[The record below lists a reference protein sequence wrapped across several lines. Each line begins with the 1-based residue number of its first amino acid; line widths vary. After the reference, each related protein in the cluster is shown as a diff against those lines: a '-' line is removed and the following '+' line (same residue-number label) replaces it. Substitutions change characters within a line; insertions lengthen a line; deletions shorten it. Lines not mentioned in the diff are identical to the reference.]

1 MRLASGSLPLLLASG
16 AAAQNVVE
24 FDLHRGFPGLNVGVL
39 PHLSSRATQLQELA
53 NNITGSGYYCEVQ
66 VGTPPQTVNMLIDTG
81 SSDTWVVSHRADLC
95 SSKELQY
102 AYLDSCS
109 ATYDETK
116 SSTFK
121 MVQKDGFNI
130 TYLDRRNALGDYISD
145 DFTVAG
151 ITVKDLQLGL
161 ATRAPRGTG
170 IMGIGY
176 SANVATL
183 NEYPNIIDQLV
194 LQNRIAVKAYSLY
207 LNDRRSS
214 SGSILFGGIDTG
226 KFIGPLAIVP
236 ILRPVD
242 GEGEGEGQHI
252 AFAVSLTGFGAK
264 HTDGSNAD
272 FNPSLF
278 QSATVPA
285 ILDSG
290 STLSYLPANLTA
302 PLYKHLGAVFE
313 RLYTNMTFVDCRL
326 LTSDPDLEISF
337 SFHGGGTVRVPVTEV
352 VLDVLAP
359 LHQTLLASSFPGFQ
373 KACLFGI
380 QSTASIPDSKA
391 LQETT
396 FSLLGDTFLRSAYV
410 VYDLD
415 HHQIGIAQANLNSS
429 QSNVVELQ
437 AGASGLP
444 KLTGVKEQESK
455 SAAPG
460 ALRIAG
466 GREVLLLAVGLAM
479 LGAGI
484 W

>member
-1 MRLASGSLPLLLASG
+1 MRLASGSLLVLLASG

-24 FDLHRGFPGLNVGVL
+24 FDLHRGFPGINVGVL
-39 PHLSSRATQLQELA
+39 PHLSPRATQLQELA

-81 SSDTWVVSHRADLC
+81 SSDTWVVSPRADLC
-95 SSKELQY
+95 SSKQLQFVL
-102 AYLDSCS
+102 LDSCS

-121 MVQKDGFNI
+121 MIQKDGFNI

-151 ITVKDLQLGL
+151 ITINDLQLGL
-161 ATRAPRGTG
+161 VTKAPRGTG

-194 LQNRIAVKAYSLY
+194 LQKRIAVKAYSLF

-214 SGSILFGGIDTG
+214 SGSILFGGVDTG
-226 KFIGPLAIVP
+226 KFVGPLSILP
-236 ILRPVD
+236 ILRPAD
-242 GEGEGEGQHI
+242 AEGAEGQHI
-252 AFAVSLTGFGAK
+252 AFAVSLTGLGAL
-264 HTDGSNAD
+264 HTDGAKAD

-278 QSATVPA
+278 DAAVVPA
-285 ILDSG
+285 VLDSG
-290 STLSYLPANLTA
+290 STLSYLPAKLTA

-326 LTSDPDLEISF
+326 LASDPDLEIAF
-337 SFHGGGTVRVPVTEV
+337 SFHGGATVRVPVTEV

-373 KACLFGI
+373 KACLFGV
-380 QSTASIPDSKA
+380 QSTASIPDSAA

-415 HHQIGIAQANLNSS
+415 HHQIGIAQANLNST
-429 QSNVVELQ
+429 QSNVVELK
-437 AGASGLP
+437 AGAPGLP
-444 KLTGVKEQESK
+444 SLMGVKEQERK
-455 SAAPG
+455 SGAPG
-460 ALRIAG
+460 GVRVAG
-466 GREVLLLAVGLAM
+466 GREALVLGVGLAL
-479 LGAGI
+479 LGSRL

>member
-1 MRLASGSLPLLLASG
+1 MRLATGSVPLLLASG

-24 FDLHRGFPGLNVGVL
+24 FDLHRGFPGINVGVL
-39 PHLSSRATQLQELA
+39 PHLSARATQVQELV

-161 ATRAPRGTG
+161 ATKAPRGTG

-176 SANVATL
+176 SASVATL

-194 LQNRIAVKAYSLY
+194 LQNRITVKAYSLY

-226 KFIGPLAIVP
+226 KFIGPLAILP
-236 ILRPVD
+236 ILRPAD
-242 GEGEGEGQHI
+242 GEGQHI
-252 AFAVSLTGFGAK
+252 AFAVSLTGVGAR
-264 HTDGSNAD
+264 HTDGSKAD

-278 QSATVPA
+278 QSAVVPA

-337 SFHGGGTVRVPVTEV
+337 SFHGGATVRVPVTEV

-359 LHQTLLASSFPGFQ
+359 LHQVLLASSFPGFER
-373 KACLFGI
+373 ACLFGI

-429 QSNVVELQ
+429 QSNVVELK
-437 AGASGLP
+437 AGTSGLP
-444 KLTGVKEQESK
+444 SLTGVKEQESK

-460 ALRIAG
+460 GLRIAG
-466 GREVLLLAVGLAM
+466 GREALVLVVGGMGLAL
-479 LGAGI
+479 LGGGM